1 MLNQVLAMKFFNN
14 LDKLINDIKNKETKR
29 KNTIEKIRNN
39 VSDLDQQRQK
49 EKAVFQNKMID
60 FVYYLF
66 NLLGISSKPG
76 RLMLPKWVKVSEE
89 RFNEILS
96 SVTKTKNEGL
106 KANVGRREITL
117 DNTERLLKDLGSGK
131 IDKCEFT
138 KKYNIISDDVKT
150 IKSKSLFKR
159 SQNKMVKILLPIEEI
174 VYRPR
179 KKSNIAEERTDTTDT
194 SEESEESTKQPDVL
208 KLESEVSAAERR
220 NQPGQG
226 LKILTPD
233 QMVSKLPITLA
244 QLKARNNSQKLIN
257 EIRQLL
263 CSLYRSKKLTKAIYN
278 HLINY
283 I

>member
-49 EKAVFQNKMID
+49 EKTVFQNKMID

-96 SVTKTKNEGL
+96 SVTKAKNEGL

-117 DNTERLLKDLGSGK
+117 DNTERLLK
-131 IDKCEFT
+131 
-138 KKYNIISDDVKT
+138 
-150 IKSKSLFKR
+150 
-159 SQNKMVKILLPIEEI
+159 
-174 VYRPR
+174 
-179 KKSNIAEERTDTTDT
+179 ERTDTTDT

>member
-1 MLNQVLAMKFFNN
+1 
-14 LDKLINDIKNKETKR
+14 
-29 KNTIEKIRNN
+29 
-39 VSDLDQQRQK
+39 
-49 EKAVFQNKMID
+49 MID

-96 SVTKTKNEGL
+96 SVTKAKNEGL
-106 KANVGRREITL
+106 KPNVGRREITL

-159 SQNKMVKILLPIEEI
+159 SQNKMVKILLPKEEI

-194 SEESEESTKQPDVL
+194 EESEESTKQPDVL
-208 KLESEVSAAERR
+208 KLESELSAAERR

-226 LKILTPD
+226 PKILTPD
-233 QMVSKLPITLA
+233 QMVSKLPITLG
-244 QLKARNNSQKLIN
+244 QLKAGNNSQKLIN